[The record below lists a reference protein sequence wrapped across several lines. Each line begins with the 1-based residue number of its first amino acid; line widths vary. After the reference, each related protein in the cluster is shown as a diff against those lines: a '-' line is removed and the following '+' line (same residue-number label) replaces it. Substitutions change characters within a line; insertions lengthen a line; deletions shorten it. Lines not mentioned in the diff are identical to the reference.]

1 MQQYIEFLQANP
13 LLTIAWIGI
22 FVVLVFTSA
31 RSSLSPIKKITH
43 QQTTLLINRS
53 EAKII
58 DVRGADEFKK
68 AHIIDS
74 INIPLSKIKNNELA
88 NLEKFK
94 DSPIILVCNTG
105 MTSSGACQ
113 MLTKAGFS
121 NVHDLQGGITQ
132 WRNANLPLTNK

>member
-1 MQQYIEFLQANP
+1 M
-13 LLTIAWIGI
+13 
-22 FVVLVFTSA
+22 VLVFTSA

-43 QQTTLLINRS
+43 QQATLLINRS

>member
-43 QQTTLLINRS
+43 QQATLLINRS